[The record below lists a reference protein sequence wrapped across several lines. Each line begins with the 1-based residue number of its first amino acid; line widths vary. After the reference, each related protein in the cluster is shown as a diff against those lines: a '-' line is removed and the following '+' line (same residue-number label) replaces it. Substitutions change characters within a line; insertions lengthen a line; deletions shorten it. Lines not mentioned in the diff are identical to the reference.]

1 VGNLPEG
8 AVNDQMSLTGR
19 VVVSFL
25 LLQVLAISYLWT
37 INGLS
42 ASGERGFALF
52 LAVDL
57 VSFAIVSHIYL
68 TQRGGE
74 EISRA
79 WVFLGASLVL
89 ILLFASIA

>member
-1 VGNLPEG
+1 
-8 AVNDQMSLTGR
+8 VNDQMSLTAR
-19 VVVSFL
+19 VVISFL
-25 LLQVLAISYLWT
+25 LLQALAISYLWT

-42 ASGERGFALF
+42 ASGERAFALF

-57 VSFAIVSHIYL
+57 VSFAIVSYIYR

-74 EISRA
+74 EISRT
-79 WVFLGASLVL
+79 WIFLGASAVL